1 MLEEPPLKLCVV
13 HAKNDRSRAA
23 PAADYAAVEHT
34 RYRRANGRRAAW
46 STR

>member
-13 HAKNDRSRAA
+13 HEKNDKSRAG
-23 PAADYAAVEHT
+23 PAADYAAVEHS

-46 STR
+46 STW